1 MERRHGIAA
10 VAAPFGRDVD
20 ACLSAVQRIVAE
32 ARSRGAGMVVLPESA
47 LGGYLR
53 EDGAADLLPP
63 ALELDGPE
71 LVRLAQIAGDT
82 VVCAGFTEALPDGGV
97 ASAAV
102 CVTGDGILGHHR
114 KVHLPPAERF
124 AFTAGTG
131 FAAFDT
137 PVGRVGMLLCYD
149 KLFPEAARTLVTD
162 GAEIVASLAA
172 WPADRHRPAPG
183 IAADRQ
189 TRHFDAIDV
198 ARAVENQVVWVSANQ
213 SGDWGPL
220 RFLGRAR
227 VVDPDGR
234 VLAETGHRGGIA
246 LTQIDP
252 AAAIADTKLF
262 IDHLA
267 DRRPAAYGAMGA
279 AEALG
284 VPLPG

>member
-1 MERRHGIAA
+1 M
-10 VAAPFGRDVD
+10 AAPFGRDVG
-20 ACLSAVQRIVAE
+20 AGLNQIERTLVE
-32 ARSRGAGMVVLPESA
+32 ARLRGAGMVVFPESA

-63 ALELDGPE
+63 TLELDGPE
-71 LVRLAQIAGDT
+71 LERLAALAGET
-82 VVCAGFTEALPDGGV
+82 VVCVGFTEALPDGGL

-124 AFTAGTG
+124 AFTAGSS
-131 FAAFDT
+131 FSAFDT
-137 PVGRVGMLLCYD
+137 PVGRVGLLLCYD
-149 KLFPEAARTLVTD
+149 KLFPEAARTLVAD
-162 GAEIVASLAA
+162 GAQIVASLAA

-213 SGDWGPL
+213 SGEWGRL
-220 RFLGRAR
+220 RFLGKAR

-234 VLAETGHRGGIA
+234 VLSETGHGGGMA
-246 LTQIDP
+246 LAQVDP
-252 AAAIADTKLF
+252 EAAIADTKLF

-267 DRRPAAYGAMGA
+267 DRRPAAYGATGV

-284 VPLPG
+284 VTSPG